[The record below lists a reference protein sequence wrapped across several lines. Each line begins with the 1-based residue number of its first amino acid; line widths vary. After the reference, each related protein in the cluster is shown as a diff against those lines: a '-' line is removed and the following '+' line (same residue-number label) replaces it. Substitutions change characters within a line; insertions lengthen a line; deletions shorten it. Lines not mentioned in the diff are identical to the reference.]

1 MPDLPVPLTGLA
13 ALERR
18 LDAGPAPAAIGAGL
32 EAGRSVQRTQTGYTT
47 AIRVAEARDPREVWR
62 AARLDAER
70 LGSRAWYSIPFK
82 RKGGGR
88 SLVEGPT
95 VDLAYAL
102 LGAYGNAVAGA
113 ELVREE
119 RGGSVWFLARFVD
132 LERGVTI
139 ERTYK
144 GHCAPAPGGFAG
156 ESRARWES
164 MQYDAQ
170 QSKAVRGV
178 ILRGIPAWLTAGAV
192 DAARAAVASDQL
204 GGLDEEA
211 ARHMLADLGRSA
223 LGDGGPDRTT
233 IPRLE
238 AFVDAP
244 IATWTQSQCV
254 ELVAALRAVKA
265 GEEDGASLFPV
276 AGEAPAVEPTGRGAL
291 GLESA
296 SPTPSPASSSPA
308 AGPEIAPDHAP
319 APPATRAP
327 ASSSS
332 SRPKKRTGDGL
343 ADLPFSGGES

>member
-1 MPDLPVPLTGLA
+1 MPDLPVPLTDLA

-18 LDAGPAPAAIGAGL
+18 LDAGPAPAALVAGL

-47 AIRVAEARDPREVWR
+47 AVRVATARDIREVWR

-70 LGSRAWYSIPFK
+70 LGARAWYSIPFK
-82 RKGGGR
+82 KRGGGT

-119 RGGSVWFLARFVD
+119 RDGSVWFLARFVD

-144 GHCAPAPGGFAG
+144 GHCAPAPGAFAG

-192 DAARAAVASDQL
+192 DAARAAVAADQL
-204 GGLDEEA
+204 GGLEPAA
-211 ARHMLADLGRSA
+211 ARRMLVDLGRSA
-223 LGDGGPDRTT
+223 LGDDKHT
-233 IPRLE
+233 IKRLE
-238 AFVDAP
+238 AYVDAP
-244 IATWTQSQCV
+244 VDAWTPSQCV
-254 ELVAALRAVKA
+254 ELVAALRAVAA
-265 GEEDGASLFPV
+265 GDEDGPSLFPV
-276 AGEAPAVEPTGRGAL
+276 AGAPAAEQTGRGAL
-291 GLESA
+291 GLEQDKPAAGPAA
-296 SPTPSPASSSPA
+296 SSHPSPPPVAAAKVPASSSPPPLPPPPGE
-308 AGPEIAPDHAP
+308 GPA
-319 APPATRAP
+319 
-327 ASSSS
+327 
-332 SRPKKRTGDGL
+332 KKKKTGDGL
-343 ADLPFSGGES
+343 GDLPFGGGDA